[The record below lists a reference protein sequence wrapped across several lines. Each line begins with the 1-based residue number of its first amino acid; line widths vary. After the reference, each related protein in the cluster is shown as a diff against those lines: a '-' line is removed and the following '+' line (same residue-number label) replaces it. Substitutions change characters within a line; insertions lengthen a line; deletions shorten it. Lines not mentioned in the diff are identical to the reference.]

1 MEEERTKDTNLLADT
16 GATDAELL
24 DAVAILKGGTDNDR
38 PDNLTDV
45 HGYVAGEIE
54 KLNVTIDT
62 EMLMKDGMSQDDAVK
77 KATISAAKKRKA
89 VDEAMK
95 KYLASK

>member
-1 MEEERTKDTNLLADT
+1 MAEERTKDTNLLADT

-24 DAVAILKGGTDNDR
+24 DAVAILKGGTDNDK

-77 KATISAAKKRKA
+77 KATIAKTKLILSIGGELNSFEVSR
-89 VDEAMK
+89 
-95 KYLASK
+95 